1 MTRQRRGGGRRLYSA
16 RMGLAEPLP
25 WKWKSGRIA
34 VPPER
39 LAEAHNEFL
48 VDLDEAALQAD
59 SADIG
64 ALFRLGETYTRM
76 GLYMEGLAIDLRLS
90 LLLPEDDTVQ
100 YNLACSYALMDQPD
114 QAFQA
119 LEAAITA
126 GYSDVAHLQA
136 DEDLE
141 SLHEDPRF
149 DAIVARLTAP
159 E

>member
-1 MTRQRRGGGRRLYSA
+1 
-16 RMGLAEPLP
+16 MGLAEPLQ
-25 WKWKSGRIA
+25 WKWKSGRIGVA
-34 VPPER
+34 ADS
-39 LAEAHNEFL
+39 LSQAHDAFL
-48 VDLDEAALQAD
+48 IDLDEAALRAD
-59 SADIG
+59 PNDIA
-64 ALFRLGETYTRM
+64 ALFRLGETYTRT
-76 GLYMEGLAIDLRLS
+76 GQYLEGLGIDLRLAAI
-90 LLLPEDDTVQ
+90 LPNDETVQ

-114 QAFQA
+114 QAFEA

-126 GYSDVAHLQA
+126 GYSDAIHLQA